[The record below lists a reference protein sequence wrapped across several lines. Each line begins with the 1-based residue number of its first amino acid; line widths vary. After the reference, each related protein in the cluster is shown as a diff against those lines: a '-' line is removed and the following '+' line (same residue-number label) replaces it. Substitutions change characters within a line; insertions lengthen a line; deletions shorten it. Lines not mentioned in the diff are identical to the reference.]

1 MKTTLLALITGALAF
16 TANAESVNSTMTAEN
31 AVAINPIQLQVV
43 AQDYLRQS
51 LNNQAP
57 LTIKLDN
64 VLVTQKTDTHGQQ
77 TAKAKAKAET
87 VALNQLIE
95 SE

>member
-16 TANAESVNSTMTAEN
+16 TANAESVYSLTTAET
-31 AVAINPIQLQVV
+31 AVAINPVQLQVV

-64 VLVTQKTDTHGQQ
+64 VLVTQKTDTHGKQ
-77 TAKAKAKAET
+77 TAKVEAET

>member
-16 TANAESVNSTMTAEN
+16 TANAESVYNSTAAETA
-31 AVAINPIQLQVV
+31 ATINPVQLQVV
-43 AQDYLRQS
+43 AKDYLRQS

-64 VLVTQKTDTHGQQ
+64 VLVTQKTDTHGKQ
-77 TAKAKAKAET
+77 TAKVKAET